1 MIYWRQ
7 MLIEINLERKRTA
20 ANYTNTHS
28 HSEFLHSF
36 IQFHLF
42 LYLMWNSEKRMW
54 KPSEMD
60 AACLKLHFILQ
71 AAAATAAAAAV
82 RLNEILELA

>member
-7 MLIEINLERKRTA
+7 MLIEINLERKRTS

-36 IQFHLF
+36 IHSISLVFVLNVKF
-42 LYLMWNSEKRMW
+42 WEKNVKAKWNGCSL
-54 KPSEMD
+54 S
-60 AACLKLHFILQ
+60 
-71 AAAATAAAAAV
+71 
-82 RLNEILELA
+82 